1 METIIDSLIKKTH
14 KNKENLE
21 NILFPYLTDYVLHI
35 LGNRSKEHKVSI
47 KWIITNLMH
56 IALHND

>member
-1 METIIDSLIKKTH
+1 METIIDSLKTH

-21 NILFPYLTDYVLHI
+21 NVLFPYLTDYVLHI

-47 KWIITNLMH
+47 KWITNLMH
-56 IALHND
+56 ND